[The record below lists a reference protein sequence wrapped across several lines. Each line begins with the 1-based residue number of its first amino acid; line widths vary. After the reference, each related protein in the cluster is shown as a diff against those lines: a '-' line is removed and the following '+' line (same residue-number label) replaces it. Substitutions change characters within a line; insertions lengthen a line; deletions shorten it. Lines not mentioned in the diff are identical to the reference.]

1 VSEPLGYFESPG
13 AFVSRTGLGVDQAWK
28 KWNAW
33 NLSQGHEGLT
43 RDQFRA
49 AVRQYAG
56 GK

>member
-1 VSEPLGYFESPG
+1 MSEPLGYFESPE